1 VLGDALPGG
10 AIRVGNK
17 IVMPVAA
24 TERRST
30 FYWLLLAG
38 LGIIAAGIGLRDPW
52 PADEPRFAL
61 IARDMVETGRW
72 FFPRVAGVLYPDK
85 PPIYFWITGAFYAA
99 TGSVRTAFLLPSLA
113 AALTTLTLIYDLAR
127 RLWGRSEAWWATAAL
142 LVCVQFLM
150 FAKSARIDATL
161 MMLVTLGMYGIL
173 RHLLTGPDWNWYVAG
188 FVASGL
194 GVITKG
200 VGFLPVFVLLA
211 YLPARWLHW
220 QHLPDLAPRWWQWLA
235 GPAAMLAVIGMWLI
249 PMLWLVAAGDDPALH
264 AYRDNILFKQTGER
278 YTDSW
283 HHFEPPWYY
292 LVEVIPLFWFPLSL
306 ALVWLVPAWVPLVKQ
321 RDARLILPLAWTI
334 MVIVFFSISPGKR
347 GAYLLP
353 ALPMLALSAGP
364 FLADIVGRRSV
375 RAAAL
380 VALVAMVLLLA
391 GSLLWIG
398 IFSGARF
405 ETLTQ
410 RYDIEAEIVWFLA
423 AAVLVAVCCLLAA
436 WRWHAVASLAAWLTG
451 LWVTAGLVGYPLL
464 NDARTPAGVM
474 AETAQAVGDAE
485 LGLVGWK
492 EQHILFAKRPVVH
505 FGYRRPDR
513 EAELHD
519 GLTWLLQDDY
529 RYLLVTDKFPTSCV
543 DLQRARNMGYR
554 HRQNWYLVQS
564 ADVLHDCRRRLAA
577 SPSIEQLYHAN
588 QHLTA
593 QQP

>member
-1 VLGDALPGG
+1 MQPL
-10 AIRVGNK
+10 
-17 IVMPVAA
+17 A
-24 TERRST
+24 THRRSA

-85 PPIYFWITGAFYAA
+85 PPVYFWITAAFYAL
-99 TGSVRTAFLLPSLA
+99 TGSVRSAFLLPSLA
-113 AALTTLTLIYDLAR
+113 AALTTLTLTYDLAR
-127 RLWGRSEAWWATAAL
+127 RLWDRSAAWWAAASL

-161 MMLVTLGMYGIL
+161 MMLVTVGMYGIL
-173 RHLLTGPDWNWYVAG
+173 RHLLTGPDWKWYIAG
-188 FVASGL
+188 FAASGL

-220 QHLPDLAPRWWQWLA
+220 RHLPDLASRWWQWLA
-235 GPAAMLAVIGMWLI
+235 GPAAMLAVIGMWLV
-249 PMLWLVAAGDDPALH
+249 PMLWLVAAGDDPALQ

-278 YTDSW
+278 YADSW

-306 ALVWLVPAWVPLVKQ
+306 ALVWLIPSWMPLVRQ
-321 RDARLILPLAWTI
+321 RDARLILPLAWTA

-364 FLADIVGRRSV
+364 FLADIVNRRSV

-380 VALVAMVLLLA
+380 VVLAAMVLLLA
-391 GSLLWIG
+391 GALLWIELL
-398 IFSGARF
+398 SGARF
-405 ETLTQ
+405 EALAE
-410 RYDIEAEIVWFLA
+410 RYDVHGDVVRFVTAAALA
-423 AAVLVAVCCLLAA
+423 AACCLLAA
-436 WRWHAVASLAAWLTG
+436 WRWHAVAGLAAWLTG
-451 LWVTAGLVGYPLL
+451 LWVIVGLVGYPLL

-474 AETAQAVGDAE
+474 AETAQVVDDAE

-492 EQHILFAKRPVVH
+492 EQHILFADRPVVH
-505 FGYRRPDR
+505 FGYRRPDW
-513 EAELHD
+513 EAELRD
-519 GLTWLLQDDY
+519 GLTWLLRDDD
-529 RYLLVTDKFPTSCV
+529 RYLLVTDKFPAPCI
-543 DLQRARNMGYR
+543 DLQRAENMGYR
-554 HRQNWYLVQS
+554 HRQNWYLVQP
-564 ADVLHDCRRRLAA
+564 ADVRDDCRERLAG
-577 SPSIEQLYHAN
+577 SRDIEQLYHADR
-588 QHLTA
+588 HVMKSGR
-593 QQP
+593 